1 MNAQD
6 LRLKLSNE
14 SNRLNFERVRLQ
26 ELDEQWQEKKVLVEK
41 LDGAV
46 QTIQQLMIEAENIEK
61 AGLQHADELAKAAA
75 EAAQKNDPQV
85 PNP

>member
-14 SNRLNFERVRLQ
+14 ANRLNFERARLQ
-26 ELDEQWQEKKVLVEK
+26 KLDEEWQEKKVFVER

-46 QTIQQLMIEAENIEK
+46 QTLQNLVQEAENIEK
-61 AGLQHADELAKAAA
+61 AGLERANELAKAA
-75 EAAQKNDPQV
+75 EAATAQQAL
-85 PNP
+85 PNA